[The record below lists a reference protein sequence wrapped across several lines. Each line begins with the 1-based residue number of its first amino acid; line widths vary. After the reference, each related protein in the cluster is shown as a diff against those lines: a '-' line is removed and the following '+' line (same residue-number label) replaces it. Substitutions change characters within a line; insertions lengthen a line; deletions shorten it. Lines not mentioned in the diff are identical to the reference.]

1 MNSQSNQICTTN
13 AQQQA
18 EAGALLVDVREA
30 CDAHA
35 LALDAPEVLNL
46 PLSELGSR
54 WQELPSDRELVTVC
68 QTGEQSQIAS
78 QFLLSKGLTRVRPM
92 RGGIV
97 LWMQKGYPVIGR
109 RFTSFDEEQG
119 SAQQFNKANETPRG
133 SEGKIQ

>member
-13 AQQQA
+13 AKQQA

-46 PLSELGSR
+46 PLSVLGSR

-78 QFLLSKGLTRVRPM
+78 QFLLSKGLDDAWRHSVVDAEGLSGDRQTLH
-92 RGGIV
+92 IV
-97 LWMQKGYPVIGR
+97 Q
-109 RFTSFDEEQG
+109 
-119 SAQQFNKANETPRG
+119 
-133 SEGKIQ
+133 